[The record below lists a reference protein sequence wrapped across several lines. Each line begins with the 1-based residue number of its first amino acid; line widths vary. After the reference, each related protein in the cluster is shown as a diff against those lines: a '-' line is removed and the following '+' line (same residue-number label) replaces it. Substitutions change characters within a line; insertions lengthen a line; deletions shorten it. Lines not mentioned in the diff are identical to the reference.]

1 MNSYLEPLGEP
12 GTTWAWFTLRI
23 ADGTWAILG
32 LGLVVVVGIVGRIVL
47 VSRHT
52 RSPTGCSR
60 AQVKGMIII
69 TVVFILA
76 VASIVV
82 FFNWTSQRRQMR
94 FDQRMAAQS
103 DMHGEEMRVRA
114 SADGH
119 KATIEIVS
127 VPGLPAAESE
137 TSVKTD
143 GERRSD
149 SVTESTYKAVRSRN
163 LFGESVA
170 IPSAGCDGDR
180 EVVYHLRDP
189 LKEWQRLSSLPDA
202 ARPRIER
209 PSSGATATI
218 SSGPG
223 SPPAWVADAGGSS
236 PFSLRLGCVSII
248 GRLPGPAGELA
259 GYSGAWQPD
268 LEQAEADADR
278 SVVEQLS
285 AVLLRKLAIRAEAA
299 PGLSSESLL
308 IDDLLD
314 LVEDRARVATDDL
327 LVDRFVE
334 ERTRNYVGS
343 SHKLYREA
351 KLIRAPEERLAELT
365 DAIVEDVHR
374 ASARLVDARH
384 HTLWTIAAAA
394 GLALVAFLL
403 YSFINAGTKGSF
415 AWPLRIVSL
424 GALVLLYVGLFYFRG
439 WIH

>member
-1 MNSYLEPLGEP
+1 MNSYLEPRGEP
-12 GTTWAWFTLRI
+12 GTTWAWF
-23 ADGTWAILG
+23 ADRFFNVGALG
-32 LGLVVVVGIVGRIVL
+32 LFVVAVVVVGFLLMRFLRSKASRSLSPAMARGLIVVLAFAL
-47 VSRHT
+47 VS
-52 RSPTGCSR
+52 
-60 AQVKGMIII
+60 IF
-69 TVVFILA
+69 VVFDWPIR
-76 VASIVV
+76 
-82 FFNWTSQRRQMR
+82 TPQGRRQI
-94 FDQRMAAQS
+94 Q
-103 DMHGEEMRVRA
+103 
-114 SADGH
+114 
-119 KATIEIVS
+119 IEQ
-127 VPGLPAAESE
+127 
-137 TSVKTD
+137 
-143 GERRSD
+143 
-149 SVTESTYKAVRSRN
+149 ESTYKAVRSRN

-314 LVEDRARVATDDL
+314 LVEDRVRVATDDL

-403 YSFINAGTKGSF
+403 YSFINAGTKGYF

-424 GALVLLYVGLFYFRG
+424 GALVLLYVGLFYFHT